1 MRNINYIAIHCTAT
15 QPESS
20 IASIQNYWKN
30 NLGWKN
36 PGYHYIIDRF
46 GNVVNLLPIELVS
59 NGVQGYNSQTINI
72 SYVGGINKSGKP
84 KDTRTE
90 AQKQSILKILNE
102 LRVKFPKAKI
112 QGHRDFPNVKKACL
126 SFDAK
131 KEYSLIKKK

>member
-1 MRNINYIAIHCTAT
+1 MNKRDVKYLVLHCTAT
-15 QPESS
+15 QPEAS

-72 SYVGGINKSGKP
+72 SYVGGIDKSGKP

-90 AQKQSILKILNE
+90 AQKQSILKLLKG

-112 QGHRDFPNVKKACL
+112 QGHRDFPNVKKACP
-126 SFDAK
+126 SFEAK
-131 KEYSLIKKK
+131 KEYSLI

>member
-15 QPESS
+15 QPEAS

-46 GNVVNLLPIELVS
+46 GNVINLLPIELVS

-72 SYVGGINKSGKP
+72 SYVGGIDKSGKP

-90 AQKQSILKILNE
+90 AQKQSILKILKE

-112 QGHRDFPNVKKACL
+112 QGHRDFPNVKKACP

-131 KEYSLIKKK
+131 KEYSLI

>member
-1 MRNINYIAIHCTAT
+1 MRNIKYIVIHATAT
-15 QPESS
+15 PQDAKISS
-20 IASIQNYWKN
+20 IVNYWKN
-30 NLGWKN
+30 VLNWKN

-72 SYVGGINKSGKP
+72 SYVGGIDKSGKP

-90 AQKQSILKILNE
+90 AQKQSILKLLKE

-112 QGHRDFPNVKKACL
+112 QGHRDFPNVKKACP

-131 KEYSLIKKK
+131 REYSLI

>member
-1 MRNINYIAIHCTAT
+1 MRKINYIAIHCTAT
-15 QPESS
+15 QPEAS

-72 SYVGGINKSGKP
+72 SYVGGIDKSGKP

-90 AQKQSILKILNE
+90 AQKQSILKL
-102 LRVKFPKAKI
+102 
-112 QGHRDFPNVKKACL
+112 
-126 SFDAK
+126 
-131 KEYSLIKKK
+131 

>member
-15 QPESS
+15 QPETS

-72 SYVGGINKSGKP
+72 SYVGGIDKSGKP

-90 AQKQSILKILNE
+90 AQKQSILKILKE

-112 QGHRDFPNVKKACL
+112 QGHRDFPNVKKACP

-131 KEYSLIKKK
+131 KEYRLI

>member
-15 QPESS
+15 QPETS

-59 NGVQGYNSQTINI
+59 DGVQGYNSQTINI
-72 SYVGGINKSGKP
+72 SYVGGIDKSGKP

-90 AQKQSILKILNE
+90 AQKQSILKLLKE

-112 QGHRDFPNVKKACL
+112 QGHRDFPNVKKACP

-131 KEYSLIKKK
+131 REYSLI

>member
-15 QPESS
+15 QPETS

-36 PGYHYIIDRF
+36 PGYHYIIDHF

-72 SYVGGINKSGKP
+72 SYVGGIDKSGKP

-90 AQKQSILKILNE
+90 AQKQSILKLLKE

-112 QGHRDFPNVKKACL
+112 QGHRDFPNVKKACP

-131 KEYSLIKKK
+131 REYSLI

>member
-15 QPESS
+15 QPEAS

-36 PGYHYIIDRF
+36 PGYHYIIDHF

-72 SYVGGINKSGKP
+72 SYVGGIDKSEKP

-90 AQKQSILKILNE
+90 AQKQSILKLLKE

-112 QGHRDFPNVKKACL
+112 QGHRDFPNVKKACP

-131 KEYSLIKKK
+131 KEYSLI

>member
-15 QPESS
+15 QPETS

-36 PGYHYIIDRF
+36 QGYHYIIDRF

-72 SYVGGINKSGKP
+72 SYVGGIDKSGKP

-90 AQKQSILKILNE
+90 AQKQSILKLLKE

-112 QGHRDFPNVKKACL
+112 QGHRDFPNVKKACP

-131 KEYSLIKKK
+131 KEYSLI

>member
-15 QPESS
+15 QPETS

-72 SYVGGINKSGKP
+72 SYVGGIDKSGKP

-90 AQKQSILKILNE
+90 AQKQSILKLLKE

-112 QGHRDFPNVKKACL
+112 QGHRDFPNVKKACP

-131 KEYSLIKKK
+131 KEYSLI

>member
-15 QPESS
+15 QPEDS

-72 SYVGGINKSGKP
+72 SYVGGIDKSGKP

-90 AQKQSILKILNE
+90 AQKQSILKLLKE

-112 QGHRDFPNVKKACL
+112 QGHRDFPNVKKACP

-131 KEYSLIKKK
+131 REYSLI

>member
-72 SYVGGINKSGKP
+72 SYVGGIDKSGKP

-90 AQKQSILKILNE
+90 AQKQSILKLLKE

-112 QGHRDFPNVKKACL
+112 QGHRDFPNVKKACP
-126 SFDAK
+126 SFEAK
-131 KEYSLIKKK
+131 KEYSLI

>member
-15 QPESS
+15 QPETS

-72 SYVGGINKSGKP
+72 SYVGGIDKSEKP

-90 AQKQSILKILNE
+90 AQKQSILKLLKE

-112 QGHRDFPNVKKACL
+112 QGHRDFPNVKKACP

-131 KEYSLIKKK
+131 KEYSLI

>member
-15 QPESS
+15 QPEAS

-36 PGYHYIIDRF
+36 PGYHFIVDSF

-72 SYVGGINKSGKP
+72 SYVGGIDKSGKP

-90 AQKQSILKILNE
+90 AQKQSILKLLKE

-112 QGHRDFPNVKKACL
+112 QGHRDFPNVKKACP

-131 KEYSLIKKK
+131 KEYSLI

>member
-72 SYVGGINKSGKP
+72 SYVGGIDKSGKP

-90 AQKQSILKILNE
+90 AQKQSILKLLKE

-112 QGHRDFPNVKKACL
+112 QGHRDFPNVKKACP

-131 KEYSLIKKK
+131 KEYSLI

>member
-15 QPESS
+15 QPEAS

-72 SYVGGINKSGKP
+72 SYVGGIDKSGKP

-90 AQKQSILKILNE
+90 AQKQSILKILKE

-112 QGHRDFPNVKKACL
+112 QGHRDFPNVKKACP

-131 KEYSLIKKK
+131 KEYSLM

>member
-15 QPESS
+15 QPEAS

-72 SYVGGINKSGKP
+72 SYVGGIDKNGKP

-90 AQKQSILKILNE
+90 AQKQSILKLLKE
-102 LRVKFPKAKI
+102 LRIKFPKAKI
-112 QGHRDFPNVKKACL
+112 QGHRDFPNVKKACP

-131 KEYSLIKKK
+131 KEYSLI

>member
-15 QPESS
+15 QPETS
-20 IASIQNYWKN
+20 ISSIQNYWKN

-72 SYVGGINKSGKP
+72 SYVGGIDKSGKP

-90 AQKQSILKILNE
+90 AQKQSILKLLKE

-112 QGHRDFPNVKKACL
+112 QGHRDFPNVKKACP
-126 SFDAK
+126 SFEAK
-131 KEYSLIKKK
+131 KEYSLI

>member
-15 QPESS
+15 QPEAS

-46 GNVVNLLPIELVS
+46 GNVVNLLTIELVS

-72 SYVGGINKSGKP
+72 SYVGGIDKSGKP

-90 AQKQSILKILNE
+90 AQKQSILKILKE

-112 QGHRDFPNVKKACL
+112 QGHRDFPNVKKACP

-131 KEYSLIKKK
+131 KEYSLI

>member
-15 QPESS
+15 QPETS

-59 NGVQGYNSQTINI
+59 NGVQGYNSQTINM
-72 SYVGGINKSGKP
+72 SYVGGIDKSGNP

-90 AQKQSILKILNE
+90 AQKQSILKLLKE

-112 QGHRDFPNVKKACL
+112 QGHRDFPNVKKACP

-131 KEYSLIKKK
+131 KEYSLI

>member
-15 QPESS
+15 QPEAS

-36 PGYHYIIDRF
+36 PGYHYIIDHF
-46 GNVVNLLPIELVS
+46 GDVVNLLPIELVS

-72 SYVGGINKSGKP
+72 SYVGGIDKSGKP

-90 AQKQSILKILNE
+90 AQKQSILKLLKE

-112 QGHRDFPNVKKACL
+112 QGHRDFPNVKKACP

-131 KEYSLIKKK
+131 KEYSLI

>member
-1 MRNINYIAIHCTAT
+1 MRNINYIAIHCTTT
-15 QPESS
+15 QPETS
-20 IASIQNYWKN
+20 IDSIQNYWKN

-72 SYVGGINKSGKP
+72 SYVGGIDKSGKP

-112 QGHRDFPNVKKACL
+112 QGHRDFPNVKKACP
-126 SFDAK
+126 SVDAK
-131 KEYSLIKKK
+131 KEYSLI

>member
-15 QPESS
+15 QPEAS

-36 PGYHYIIDRF
+36 PGYHYIIDHF

-72 SYVGGINKSGKP
+72 SYVGGIDKSGKP

-90 AQKQSILKILNE
+90 AQKQSILKLLKE

-112 QGHRDFPNVKKACL
+112 QGHRDFPNVKKACP
-126 SFDAK
+126 SFEAK
-131 KEYSLIKKK
+131 KEYSLI

>member
-72 SYVGGINKSGKP
+72 SYVGGIDKSGKP

-90 AQKQSILKILNE
+90 AQKQSILKILKE

-112 QGHRDFPNVKKACL
+112 QGHRDFPNVKKACP

-131 KEYSLIKKK
+131 KEYSFI

>member
-46 GNVVNLLPIELVS
+46 GNVINLLPIELVS

-72 SYVGGINKSGKP
+72 SYVGGIDKSGKP

-112 QGHRDFPNVKKACL
+112 QGHRDFPNVKKACP

-131 KEYSLIKKK
+131 KEYSLI

>member
-15 QPESS
+15 QPEAS

-36 PGYHYIIDRF
+36 PGYHFIIDRF
-46 GNVVNLLPIELVS
+46 GNVINLLPIELVS

-72 SYVGGINKSGKP
+72 SYVGGIDKSGKP

-90 AQKQSILKILNE
+90 VQKQSILKILKE

-112 QGHRDFPNVKKACL
+112 QGHRDFPNVKKACP

-131 KEYSLIKKK
+131 KEYSLI

>member
-15 QPESS
+15 QPEAS

-36 PGYHYIIDRF
+36 PGYHYIIDHF

-72 SYVGGINKSGKP
+72 SYVGGIDKSGKP

-90 AQKQSILKILNE
+90 AQKQSILKLLKE

-112 QGHRDFPNVKKACL
+112 QGHRDFPNVKKACP

-131 KEYSLIKKK
+131 KEYSLI

>member
-15 QPESS
+15 QPEAS

-36 PGYHYIIDRF
+36 PGYHYIIDHF
-46 GNVVNLLPIELVS
+46 GNIVNLLPIELVS

-72 SYVGGINKSGKP
+72 SYVGGIDKSGKP

-90 AQKQSILKILNE
+90 AQKQSILKLLKE
-102 LRVKFPKAKI
+102 LRIKFPKAKI
-112 QGHRDFPNVKKACL
+112 QGHRDFPNVKKACP

-131 KEYSLIKKK
+131 KEYSLI

>member
-15 QPESS
+15 QPEAS

-72 SYVGGINKSGKP
+72 SYVGGIDKSGKP

-90 AQKQSILKILNE
+90 AQKQSILKLLKE

-112 QGHRDFPNVKKACL
+112 QGHRDFPNVKKACP

-131 KEYSLIKKK
+131 KEYSLI

>member
-1 MRNINYIAIHCTAT
+1 MLFRSA
-15 QPESS
+15 S

-72 SYVGGINKSGKP
+72 SYVGGIDKSGKP

-90 AQKQSILKILNE
+90 AQKQSILKLLKE

-112 QGHRDFPNVKKACL
+112 QGHRDFPNVKKACP

-131 KEYSLIKKK
+131 KEYSLI

>member
-15 QPESS
+15 QPEAS

-36 PGYHYIIDRF
+36 PGYHFIIDRF
-46 GNVVNLLPIELVS
+46 GDVVNLLPIELVS

-72 SYVGGINKSGKP
+72 SYVGGIDKSGKP

-90 AQKQSILKILNE
+90 AQKQSILKLLKE

-112 QGHRDFPNVKKACL
+112 QGHRDFPNVKKACP

-131 KEYSLIKKK
+131 REYSLI

>member
-15 QPESS
+15 QPETS
-20 IASIQNYWKN
+20 IASIHNYWKN

-72 SYVGGINKSGKP
+72 SYVGGIDKSGKP

-90 AQKQSILKILNE
+90 AQKQSILKILKE

-112 QGHRDFPNVKKACL
+112 QGHRDFPNVKKACP

-131 KEYSLIKKK
+131 KEYSLI

>member
-15 QPESS
+15 QPEAS

-36 PGYHYIIDRF
+36 PGYHFIIDRF
-46 GNVVNLLPIELVS
+46 GNVINLLPIELVS

-72 SYVGGINKSGKP
+72 SYVGGIDKSGKP

-90 AQKQSILKILNE
+90 AQKQSILKILKE

-112 QGHRDFPNVKKACL
+112 QGHRDFPNVKKACP

-131 KEYSLIKKK
+131 KEYSLI